1 METQLKIF
9 FVKNGN
15 IFFEIMISL
24 LRNNLL
30 IKAKKL
36 SNSTIDFKYEN
47 HFPLQYIQKVR
58 YFRIYDSIEEC
69 IDDIFNGIDTGNNT
83 IKEIDENTIILT
95 IPLLNKKYNS
105 ISFPLKRQRYFI
117 DIINIQNSMITKLK
131 KENEDLKQK
140 IDKEITINIKRN
152 DNIRI
157 YKFRLMDTL
166 EFLIE
171 KMKNDEKNIKEIII
185 IKYNSELLKD
195 IKKTFDY
202 YDIRDNSTI
211 DFIDYDE
218 KENFFIFCKNIKEK
232 TITLL
237 VNKYE
242 TIKSIKEKIN
252 IKRPIGQKRLE
263 YCGKILKDDKTLQ
276 FYGIQKHST
285 LFLL

>member
-9 FVKNGN
+9 FVKKGN
-15 IFFEIMISL
+15 IFFEIVIGL

-30 IKAKKL
+30 IQAKKF
-36 SNSTIDFKYEN
+36 SNSPLDFKYEN

-58 YFRIYDSIEEC
+58 YFKIYDSIEEC

-83 IKEIDENTIILT
+83 IKEMDENTIILT

-152 DNIRI
+152 DNIKI

-171 KMKNDEKNIKEIII
+171 KVKNDEKNIKEIIF
-185 IKYNSELLKD
+185 IKYDSEHLKD
-195 IKKTFDY
+195 IKKTLDY
-202 YDIRDNSTI
+202 YKIRDNSTI

-218 KENFFIFCKNIKEK
+218 KDNFFIFCKIINEN
-232 TITLL
+232 TITLV

-252 IKRPIGQKRLE
+252 IKNPIGKIRLE

-276 FYGIQKHST
+276 YYGIQKHST